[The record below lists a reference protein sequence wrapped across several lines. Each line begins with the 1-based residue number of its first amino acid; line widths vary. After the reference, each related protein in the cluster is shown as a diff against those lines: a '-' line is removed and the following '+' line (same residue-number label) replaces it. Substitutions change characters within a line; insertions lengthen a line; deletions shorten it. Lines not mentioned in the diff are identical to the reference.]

1 MSEIYDEGLL
11 PPHVH
16 RQRAGREG
24 APAEEEGRETA
35 DPPEEAGGSASTGPA
50 NEDDTEG
57 GARPTESE
65 PAEGHG
71 GSAGSEADDDSGAAG
86 VHSRAH
92 GDGGLLEPPD

>member
-16 RQRAGREG
+16 RQRADGEG
-24 APAEEEGRETA
+24 TSAEEEGRETA
-35 DPPEEAGGSASTGPA
+35 GPPEETGGSASTGPA

-57 GARPTESE
+57 GARPEETEG
-65 PAEGHG
+65 P
-71 GSAGSEADDDSGAAG
+71 ADDDSGAAG
-86 VHSRAH
+86 THSHAH